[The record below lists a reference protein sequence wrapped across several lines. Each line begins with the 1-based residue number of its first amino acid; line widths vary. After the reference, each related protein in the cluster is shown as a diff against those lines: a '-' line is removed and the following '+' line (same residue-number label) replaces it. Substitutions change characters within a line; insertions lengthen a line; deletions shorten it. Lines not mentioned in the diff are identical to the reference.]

1 MIPLA
6 RTKQL
11 FFDRN
16 AVTGALDKGT
26 RQVMSQFGALVRKT
40 ARWSIRKRKKSSLPG
55 QPPSSHTGLLK
66 RFLFYSY
73 DDCRKSVVIGPAKL
87 NAKNTGAPEVLEYGG
102 TALLQIGKDKKKIQ
116 IASRPYMNPAF
127 EKIKTQ
133 LPSLWRNSIT
143 Q

>member
-1 MIPLA
+1 MNGFVK
-6 RTKQL
+6 TKQL
-11 FFDRN
+11 FFDRK
-16 AVTGALDKGT
+16 AVTSALDKGT
-26 RQVMSQFGALVRKT
+26 RQVLSQFGALVRKT

-73 DDCRKSVVIGPAKL
+73 DYSRKSVVIGPAKL
-87 NAKNTGAPEVLEYGG
+87 NAKNTGAPEALEYGG
-102 TALLQIGKDKKKIQ
+102 TALLKIGKENRKIQ

-127 EKIKTQ
+127 EKTKTQ
-133 LPSLWRNSIT
+133 LPHLWRNSIT

>member
-11 FFDRN
+11 FFDRKR
-16 AVTGALDKGT
+16 VTSALDKGT
-26 RQVMSQFGALVRKT
+26 RKVLSQFGALVRKT
-40 ARWSIRKRKKSSLPG
+40 ARWSIRKRKRSSLPG

-73 DDCRKSVVIGPAKL
+73 DDSRKSVVIGPAKL
-87 NAKNTGAPEVLEYGG
+87 NAKKGYVPEVLEYGG
-102 TALLQIGKDKKKIQ
+102 TTLLEIGKEKKKVQ

-127 EKIKTQ
+127 EKTKTQ
-133 LPSLWRNSIT
+133 LPQLWRNSIV

>member
-1 MIPLA
+1 MIAFA

-11 FFDRN
+11 FFDRK
-16 AVTGALDKGT
+16 AVTSALDKAT
-26 RQVMSQFGALVRKT
+26 RKVLSTFGALVRKT
-40 ARWSIRKRKKSSLPG
+40 ARWSIRKRKRASLPG

-73 DDCRKSVVIGPAKL
+73 DDSRRSVVIGPAKL

-102 TALLQIGKDKKKIQ
+102 STTLEIGKEKRKIQ

-127 EKIKTQ
+127 EKTKTQ
-133 LPSLWRNSIT
+133 LPHLWRNSIV